1 MGRNRLTKFVQ
12 RKERPAEHGA
22 ERSTPRHGRHG
33 EIRRGLTSVR
43 KKYNNYIHPVL
54 EISGR
59 RSFRPKQSAEL
70 GAERSDS
77 KHGYRSKVRRSF
89 TIVRKKSNRYRDSLR
104 EIRRRQ
110 SFWKPV
116 AKTSTNTNNADDR
129 PLLPVDGELDDVVK
143 GEGSDPKHG
152 YDSKALGSSATVQ
165 SASSHCKK
173 SLRAIR
179 AHRPFRK
186 PRVSTKPESKNDQIY
201 VVTGKTLDAILQ
213 AQNRHTSSSESI
225 PLPEVHP
232 ALRQLRSPGPTRS
245 STALE
250 HRDISDPASIP
261 ISEGSR
267 KQHDSVQPSPIQFV
281 KSGHRQS
288 SLPSMP
294 VRSVTQGYRKLH
306 TSPDLRSEERTPT
319 FSTASSAS
327 TPATPKLQTLRKP
340 NSSPSLASDSRTPR
354 FSAVLVSRFPAPP
367 TSAPR
372 SPLRNVSSPQPATPS
387 AYTLSSSV
395 YKSASKS
402 TSTPNLR
409 SNTCARDLRI
419 ATSNLA
425 SAVAQLSTEDVG
437 GQVSRASTPEYLT
450 ARKYEGEAAN
460 EKLERDRQA
469 GVEADGS
476 KGKG

>member
-1 MGRNRLTKFVQ
+1 
-12 RKERPAEHGA
+12 
-22 ERSTPRHGRHG
+22 
-33 EIRRGLTSVR
+33 
-43 KKYNNYIHPVL
+43 VL

-59 RSFRPKQSAEL
+59 RSFRPKRSAEL

-77 KHGYRSKVRRSF
+77 KHGYRSKVRRNF

-104 EIRRRQ
+104 GIRRRQ

-116 AKTSTNTNNADDR
+116 AKTSTNANNEDDR
-129 PLLPVDGELDDVVK
+129 PSLPGDGELDDVLK

-152 YDSKALGSSATVQ
+152 YDSKALGSLATAQ
-165 SASSHCKK
+165 SASSRYKK

-186 PRVSTKPESKNDQIY
+186 PHVPTKPGNENDQIY
-201 VVTGKTLDAILQ
+201 VMTGEILDAILQ
-213 AQNRHTSSSESI
+213 AQNRHTSSSESM
-225 PLPEVHP
+225 PPSEVHP

-267 KQHDSVQPSPIQFV
+267 KQHDSAQPSPIQFV
-281 KSGHRQS
+281 RPGHTQS
-288 SLPSMP
+288 SLPPMP
-294 VRSVTQGYRKLH
+294 VKSKLH
-306 TSPDLRSEERTPT
+306 TSPDLRLEERTPT
-319 FSTASSAS
+319 FSATTSAS
-327 TPATPKLQTLRKP
+327 TPVTPKLQTLKKP

-354 FSAVLVSRFPAPP
+354 FSAVLGSRFPAPP

-387 AYTLSSSV
+387 AYTLPSSV
-395 YKSASKS
+395 YKSAFRS
-402 TSTPNLR
+402 TTTPNLK
-409 SNTCARDLRI
+409 SNTRAHDFRI

-425 SAVAQLSTEDVG
+425 SAVAQLTTEDVG
-437 GQVSRASTPEYLT
+437 ADVSRASTPDYLT

-476 KGKG
+476 KGKGKARAVSDDRDERRERKEGEEVPLIMETPGNP